1 VHLRQA
7 AVGNV
12 NKSGPATMRANSST
26 RMIDLIRSREGAH
39 DEINQVPGFG
49 CRASMPD
56 GAASIHDGAAPRAH
70 GARRVIALGALL
82 IVIGFVPLIPRGT
95 FPGSTAIRNIPMGP
109 YMFRTPGY
117 QNNPKQS
124 LRGKLVGVLVALG
137 LIALGALCIEL
148 GS

>member
-1 VHLRQA
+1 
-7 AVGNV
+7 
-12 NKSGPATMRANSST
+12 M
-26 RMIDLIRSREGAH
+26 
-39 DEINQVPGFG
+39 
-49 CRASMPD
+49 
-56 GAASIHDGAAPRAH
+56 
-70 GARRVIALGALL
+70 IALGALL
-82 IVIGFVPLIPRGT
+82 IVIGFVLLIPRGT